1 MNTKESV
8 KELLLALNN
17 ETRNQWKE
25 ITKKVNEDK
34 SLEFFQKWLIAQET
48 MMKRY
53 DIVNDILNGLRE
65 KGWDVK
71 IDMQNYYL
79 SFHGRI

>member
-8 KELLLALNN
+8 KELLLAVNN

-25 ITKKVNEDK
+25 ITKKLNEDK

-53 DIVNDILNGLRE
+53 DIVNDILNVLRK

>member
-8 KELLLALNN
+8 KELLLAVNN
-17 ETRNQWKE
+17 ETTNQWKE

-34 SLEFFQKWLIAQET
+34 SLEFFKKWCIVQET
-48 MMKRY
+48 MIKRY
-53 DIVNDILNGLRE
+53 DIVNDILNVLRK

-71 IDMQNYYL
+71 IDMQDYHL

>member
-53 DIVNDILNGLRE
+53 NIVNDILNVLRE

>member
-8 KELLLALNN
+8 KELLLEVNN

-48 MMKRY
+48 MRKRY
-53 DIVNDILNGLRE
+53 NIVNDILNGLRE

>member
-1 MNTKESV
+1 MNTKESI

-17 ETRNQWKE
+17 ETANQWEE

-34 SLEFFQKWLIAQET
+34 SLEFFEKWCIAQKT
-48 MMKRY
+48 MRKRY
-53 DIVNDILNGLRE
+53 DIVNDIVNVLRE

-71 IDMQNYYL
+71 VDMQDYHL

>member
-8 KELLLALNN
+8 KELLLAVNN

-53 DIVNDILNGLRE
+53 NIVNDILNGLRE

>member
-53 DIVNDILNGLRE
+53 NIVNDILNGLRE

>member
-1 MNTKESV
+1 MNTKESI

-17 ETRNQWKE
+17 ETANQWEE

-34 SLEFFQKWLIAQET
+34 SLEFFEKWCIAQET
-48 MMKRY
+48 MRKRY
-53 DIVNDILNGLRE
+53 DIVNDIVNVLRE

-71 IDMQNYYL
+71 VNMQDYHL

>member
-8 KELLLALNN
+8 KKLLLAVNN
-17 ETRNQWKE
+17 ETTNQWKE

-53 DIVNDILNGLRE
+53 NIVNDILNGLRE

-71 IDMQNYYL
+71 IDMQNYNL

>member
-8 KELLLALNN
+8 KELLLAVNN
-17 ETRNQWKE
+17 ETTNQWEE

-53 DIVNDILNGLRE
+53 YIVNDILNVLRE

>member
-17 ETRNQWKE
+17 ETTNQWEE

-34 SLEFFQKWLIAQET
+34 SLEFFEKWCIAQET
-48 MMKRY
+48 MRKRY
-53 DIVNDILNGLRE
+53 DIVNDILNVLRA

-71 IDMQNYYL
+71 VDMQDYHL

>member
-1 MNTKESV
+1 MNTKESI
-8 KELLLALNN
+8 KELLLAVNN
-17 ETRNQWKE
+17 ETRNQWEE

-48 MMKRY
+48 MRKRY
-53 DIVNDILNGLRE
+53 NIVNDILNGLRE

-71 IDMQNYYL
+71 IDMQDYHL

>member
-8 KELLLALNN
+8 KELLLAVNN
-17 ETRNQWKE
+17 ETTNQWKE

-53 DIVNDILNGLRE
+53 NIVNDILNGLRE

-71 IDMQNYYL
+71 IDMQNYNL

>member
-8 KELLLALNN
+8 KELLLEVNN

-53 DIVNDILNGLRE
+53 NIVNDILNGLRE

>member
-8 KELLLALNN
+8 KELLLVVNN
-17 ETRNQWKE
+17 ETTNQWEE

-34 SLEFFQKWLIAQET
+34 SLELFGKLSTAYEIME
-48 MMKRY
+48 KRY
-53 DIVNDILNGLRE
+53 NIVKDILDILRKE
-65 KGWDVK
+65 GWDVK
-71 IDMQNYYL
+71 IDMQTYHL

>member
-8 KELLLALNN
+8 KELLLAINN

-53 DIVNDILNGLRE
+53 NIVNDILNGLRE

>member
-53 DIVNDILNGLRE
+53 YIVNDILNGLRE

>member
-8 KELLLALNN
+8 KELLLAINN
-17 ETRNQWKE
+17 ETTNQWEE

-34 SLEFFQKWLIAQET
+34 SLEFFEKWCKAQET
-48 MMKRY
+48 MRKRY
-53 DIVNDILNGLRE
+53 GILNDIVNVLRE

-71 IDMQNYYL
+71 VDMQDYHL

>member
-8 KELLLALNN
+8 KELLLAVNN

-25 ITKKVNEDK
+25 ITKKVNEDE

-53 DIVNDILNGLRE
+53 NIVNDILNGLRE

-71 IDMQNYYL
+71 IDMQNYDL

>member
-8 KELLLALNN
+8 KKLLLAVNN
-17 ETRNQWKE
+17 ETTNQWKE

-53 DIVNDILNGLRE
+53 NIVNDILNGLRE

>member
-8 KELLLALNN
+8 KELLLGVNN
-17 ETRNQWKE
+17 ETTNQWEE

-34 SLEFFQKWLIAQET
+34 SLEFFEKWGIAQET
-48 MMKRY
+48 MRKRY
-53 DIVNDILNGLRE
+53 DIVNDISNMLRAE
-65 KGWDVK
+65 GWDVK
-71 IDMQNYYL
+71 VDMQDYHL

>member
-17 ETRNQWKE
+17 ETTNQWEE
-25 ITKKVNEDK
+25 ITKKVNEDE
-34 SLEFFQKWLIAQET
+34 SLEFFEKWCIAQET
-48 MMKRY
+48 MRKRY
-53 DIVNDILNGLRE
+53 DILNGIVNPLRE
-65 KGWDVK
+65 EGWDVK
-71 IDMQNYYL
+71 IDMQNYNL

>member
-1 MNTKESV
+1 MNTKESI

-17 ETRNQWKE
+17 ETANQWKE

-34 SLEFFQKWLIAQET
+34 SLELFEKWCMAQET
-48 MMKRY
+48 MRKRY
-53 DIVNDILNGLRE
+53 DIVNDILNVLRK

-71 IDMQNYYL
+71 IDMQDYHL

>member
-8 KELLLALNN
+8 KELLLEVNN

-25 ITKKVNEDK
+25 ITKKVNEDE

-53 DIVNDILNGLRE
+53 NIVNDILNGLRE

-71 IDMQNYYL
+71 IDMQNYDL